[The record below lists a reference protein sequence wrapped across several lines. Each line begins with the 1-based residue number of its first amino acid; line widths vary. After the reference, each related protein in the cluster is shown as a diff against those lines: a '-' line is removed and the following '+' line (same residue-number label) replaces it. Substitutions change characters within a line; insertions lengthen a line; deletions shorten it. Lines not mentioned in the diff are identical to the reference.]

1 MDRRALDL
9 KLQEHSACVGSA
21 SREMAEDQVRALAGL
36 LWDEIRSQSLGTL
49 RTLGNIVDSTT
60 RMEGTR
66 VILLA
71 SSGFLSGTLEFDQDQ
86 LAVLPQQFGVG
97 AAHVV
102 GVDGGWAY
110 GQPGRETNGGD

>member
-1 MDRRALDL
+1 
-9 KLQEHSACVGSA
+9 
-21 SREMAEDQVRALAGL
+21 MAEDQVRALAGL

-49 RTLGNIVDSTT
+49 RTLGNIVDSMT

-86 LAVLPQQFGVG
+86 LA
-97 AAHVV
+97 
-102 GVDGGWAY
+102 
-110 GQPGRETNGGD
+110 